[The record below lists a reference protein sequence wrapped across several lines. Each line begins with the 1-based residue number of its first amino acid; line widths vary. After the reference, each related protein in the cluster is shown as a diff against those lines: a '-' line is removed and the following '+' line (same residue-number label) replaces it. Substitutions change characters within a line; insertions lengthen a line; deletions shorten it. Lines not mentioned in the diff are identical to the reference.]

1 MLHITSTL
9 VLLLIVGGVYFRR
22 QIRTHLRFML
32 AAFIIDLSLV
42 VYIEATRH
50 AVDKVVHHT
59 GWLLWFHVLVS
70 LAVVVAYLAQIQL
83 GRRILQGFVASR
95 ALHMRLGMTFCAL
108 RLINYVTSFMI
119 V

>member
-59 GWLLWFHVLVS
+59 GWLLWFHVLVPWPWWWRTWPRS
-70 LAVVVAYLAQIQL
+70 SW
-83 GRRILQGFVASR
+83 GGASCR
-95 ALHMRLGMTFCAL
+95 GLSPAAPFTCAWA
-108 RLINYVTSFMI
+108 
-119 V
+119 

>member
-1 MLHITSTL
+1 MLHLLSTL
-9 VLLLIVGGVYFRR
+9 VLLLIIGGVCYRKQTR
-22 QIRTHLRFML
+22 IHLRFML

-50 AVDKVVHHT
+50 AVNKVVHHT
-59 GWLLWFHVLVS
+59 SALLWFHVLVS
-70 LAVVVAYLAQIQL
+70 VAVLIAYVAQIQL
-83 GRRILQGFVASR
+83 GRRILNGFVASR
-95 ALHMRLGMTFCAL
+95 NLHTRMGLTFCAL